1 MLGSGFSSFADVSKM
16 ISIPKG
22 AEKEIDDVMLTRY
35 ACYLAAQNGDP
46 RKPQIAFAQMLNLLK
61 NDKVLSNLFGG
72 MKYSFYF
79 CISIFDKYDNQF
91 NKQRKK
97 TIKS

>member
-1 MLGSGFSSFADVSKM
+1 MQVLLVSAHFADVSKM
-16 ISIPKG
+16 ISMPKG

-46 RKPQIAFAQMLNLLK
+46 RKPQIVFAQMLNLLK

-79 CISIFDKYDNQF
+79 CISIFDKLINEI
-91 NKQRKK
+91 NK
-97 TIKS
+97 

>member
-1 MLGSGFSSFADVSKM
+1 MQVLLVSAHFVDVSKM

-46 RKPQIAFAQMLNLLK
+46 RKPQIVFAQMLNLLK

-72 MKYSFYF
+72 MKYSSYF
-79 CISIFDKYDNQF
+79 CEEISFIVK
-91 NKQRKK
+91 
-97 TIKS
+97 

>member
-1 MLGSGFSSFADVSKM
+1 MEFNIECGFEA
-16 ISIPKG
+16 
-22 AEKEIDDVMLTRY
+22 KEERR
-35 ACYLAAQNGDP
+35 QNGDP

-79 CISIFDKYDNQF
+79 CISIFDKLINEI
-91 NKQRKK
+91 NK
-97 TIKS
+97 